1 MSKLHIEV
9 LSPRTPYQ
17 TYLDERLQ
25 SARGLGWAMAERA
38 ETAAR
43 PQGAHQA
50 PANLPV
56 TAVAEP
62 A

>member
-1 MSKLHIEV
+1 MSKLRIEV
-9 LSPRTPYQ
+9 LTPRTPYQ

-25 SARGLGWAMAERA
+25 SARGLGWAMPVRA
-38 ETAAR
+38 EAAPR
-43 PQGAHQA
+43 PQGERLT
-50 PANLPV
+50 PADFPA